1 MDIVYK
7 MPDIPP
13 DIDRNEIRRLINA
26 HAPAT
31 DERFPKI
38 DMKTALAAQVAL
50 VKQKSAIPK
59 YIRDQGEDVFEQWR
73 KVLEPI
79 PGHPGKYVITD
90 DLLRGLIARAG
101 ITAGMLALLASGAAR
116 LRQLEISEIEQLL
129 VPETEAEATDDGL
142 RGVDEVAPP
151 AA

>member
-1 MDIVYK
+1 MDIVRK
-7 MPDIPP
+7 TPDTPP
-13 DIDRNEIRRLINA
+13 SIDRSEVQRLINA
-26 HAPAT
+26 HVPAT
-31 DERFPKI
+31 DEKFPKI
-38 DMKTALAAQVAL
+38 DMKTALAAQAAL
-50 VKQKSAIPK
+50 VKQRSAIPK
-59 YIRDQGEDVFEQWR
+59 YIRSQGEEIFEQWR

-101 ITAGMLALLASGAAR
+101 ITAGMLSLLASSAAK
-116 LRQLEISEIEQLL
+116 LRQNEISEIEQLL
-129 VPETEAEATDDGL
+129 TPDTDDITDDGL